1 MGSRLSHTVGLVNN
15 NSNLYILGWSKIV
28 GDLGIAHFIGMHP
41 WQVLPVLVYYV
52 IKDLKLTIIILIFY
66 GLLAVFT
73 LVQALQGRSFFR

>member
-15 NSNLYILGWSKIV
+15 NSNLYIVGWSKIV
-28 GDLGIAHFIGMHP
+28 GDLRIAHFIGMHE
-41 WQVLPVLVYYV
+41 WQVLPVLAYYV